1 MDAKINGK
9 ADAWR
14 QRIDNQR
21 SSGQSIRAWCR
32 QNRFAEHAFYWWRA
46 KLGLSARTQT
56 PDKPLAFAQVMVQ
69 PSTAEPIRLQ
79 LSGQRELV
87 FPATM
92 PVEQVARLVHAIE
105 ATA

>member
-14 QRIDNQR
+14 QRIDSQR

-32 QNRFAEHAFYWWRA
+32 QNHCAEHAFYWWRA
-46 KLGLSARTQT
+46 KLGLSARTQSLG
-56 PDKPLAFAQVMVQ
+56 KPLAFARVMIQ
-69 PSTAEPIRLQ
+69 SPTAEPIRLQ
-79 LSGQRELV
+79 LGGQREV
-87 FPATM
+87 IFPATM
-92 PVEQVARLVHAIE
+92 PVEQVAKLVHAIE